1 LIVFYLYK
9 KENIGLI
16 KEKSSRFFQVI
27 SNNRIDMGEFIKLFN
42 KEDAVGAFAELLD
55 DIEFEGFQKGKLEE
69 RKELAKK
76 MLQANIRIEQIL
88 EITGLSVDELKTLI

>member
-1 LIVFYLYK
+1 
-9 KENIGLI
+9 
-16 KEKSSRFFQVI
+16 
-27 SNNRIDMGEFIKLFN
+27 M
-42 KEDAVGAFAELLD
+42 GAFAELLD

>member
-1 LIVFYLYK
+1 
-9 KENIGLI
+9 
-16 KEKSSRFFQVI
+16 
-27 SNNRIDMGEFIKLFN
+27 MGEFIKLFN